1 MTRRSRFV
9 VFNAV
14 GALGVAVQ
22 AGSIAVLTGVVRMHY
37 VPATAIAVAAGVVH
51 NFLWH
56 LCWTWRDRRVPA
68 LRSLRRF
75 ALTNGV
81 VSLAGNLGVMAT
93 LVSGAH
99 VPPVPANLVAIALC
113 GVLNFW
119 LGDAFVFGEDRR
131 RAMRVSRED

>member
-1 MTRRSRFV
+1 VQTRSSRFV
-9 VFNAV
+9 VFNTV

-22 AGSIAVLTGVVRMHY
+22 LGSMALLTGVAKVHY
-37 VPATAIAVAAGVVH
+37 LPATVIAIAAAVVH

-56 LCWTWRDRRVPA
+56 RRWTWGDRRVPA
-68 LRSLRRF
+68 RRSLVRF

-99 VPPVPANLVAIALC
+99 VSPVPANIVAIALC
-113 GVLNFW
+113 GLLNFW
-119 LGDAFVFGEDRR
+119 LGDTFVFGE
-131 RAMRVSRED
+131 